1 MVICRL
7 RVASFP
13 CLQTGG
19 GGGGREP
26 GNGSRLSV
34 ASFPHACKQGGE
46 RAWEWV
52 QVESSLVPMLANRE
66 GESLGMRP
74 G

>member
-7 RVASFP
+7 KVASFP

-19 GGGGREP
+19 GGREP
-26 GNGSRLSV
+26 GNGSRLRV
-34 ASFPHACKQGGE
+34 ASFPCLQTGGE

-52 QVESSLVPMLANRE
+52 QVESSLVPMLANRG
-66 GESLGMRP
+66 GESLGMGP